1 MLIAVA
7 TEKGGVGKT
16 TIATNLAALRVG
28 HRRTV
33 KLIDTDRQE
42 SAYTW
47 GMLRVESDIA
57 PTIRLSKLTGNIFSE
72 LTAERESIDTVIVDA
87 GGRDSAELRSAIAA
101 CDVLVMPI
109 KPGQFDTW
117 SLGKMAQL
125 VQAARSTG
133 RTFRAVAV
141 LNGVSANPQSKEA
154 SEMRA
159 VLREMSDYFSTFDGA
174 IVDRVAFRNAARE
187 GRGVTELDRGMFDQK
202 AADELSQLYAEVF
215 RD

>member
-1 MLIAVA
+1 
-7 TEKGGVGKT
+7 
-16 TIATNLAALRVG
+16 
-28 HRRTV
+28 
-33 KLIDTDRQE
+33 
-42 SAYTW
+42 
-47 GMLRVESDIA
+47 
-57 PTIRLSKLTGNIFSE
+57 
-72 LTAERESIDTVIVDA
+72 
-87 GGRDSAELRSAIAA
+87 
-101 CDVLVMPI
+101 MPI

-141 LNGVSANPQSKEA
+141 LNGISANPQSKEA